1 MSTMPPEVAAQLRRI
16 GREFPPDTVDAVRE
30 LLTPLHQANGYQ
42 APRVERELAYGPAPR
57 HRLDI
62 HLPAD
67 EPAGRPVLLY
77 VHGGGFV
84 AGDKTAPGSPYYD
97 HLGGWAARN
106 GMIAVT
112 MTYRLAPQHRWPA
125 AAEDVAAAVAWTRE
139 HIADRGAD
147 PGRIVLMGQSAG
159 AAHVASFLAGH
170 GGAGAGALAGA
181 VLLSGIYDPVT
192 ADRNPLLFS
201 YYGDDPDQ
209 YAERSAVPGLVAS
222 PVPMLFGVAEFDS
235 ADFHRQGVVLLDAM
249 LAAHG
254 VIAPFVT
261 VLGHTHLSEIF
272 SLGLDDDAFGT
283 ALARF
288 VHRAT
293 ATQPALL
300 PSRTGTSPGHP
311 QMRQPQGP
319 AASS

>member
-1 MSTMPPEVAAQLRRI
+1 MNTMPPEVAAQLRRI

-139 HIADRGAD
+139 HIAEI
-147 PGRIVLMGQSAG
+147 GR
-159 AAHVASFLAGH
+159 AHV
-170 GGAGAGALAGA
+170 
-181 VLLSGIYDPVT
+181 
-192 ADRNPLLFS
+192 
-201 YYGDDPDQ
+201 
-209 YAERSAVPGLVAS
+209 
-222 PVPMLFGVAEFDS
+222 
-235 ADFHRQGVVLLDAM
+235 
-249 LAAHG
+249 
-254 VIAPFVT
+254 
-261 VLGHTHLSEIF
+261 
-272 SLGLDDDAFGT
+272 
-283 ALARF
+283 
-288 VHRAT
+288 
-293 ATQPALL
+293 
-300 PSRTGTSPGHP
+300 
-311 QMRQPQGP
+311 
-319 AASS
+319 

>member
-1 MSTMPPEVAAQLRRI
+1 VLR
-16 GREFPPDTVDAVRE
+16 
-30 LLTPLHQANGYQ
+30 
-42 APRVERELAYGPAPR
+42 
-57 HRLDI
+57 
-62 HLPAD
+62 
-67 EPAGRPVLLY
+67 Y

-84 AGDKTAPGSPYYD
+84 AGDKSAPGSPYYD

-125 AAEDVAAAVAWTRE
+125 GAEDVAAAVAWTRE
-139 HIADRGAD
+139 HIADYGAD

-181 VLLSGIYDPVT
+181 VLLSGIYDPAT
-192 ADRNPLLFS
+192 AERNPLLGS
-201 YYGDDPDQ
+201 YYGDDPGR

-222 PVPMLFGVAEFDS
+222 PLPMLFGTAEYDT

-254 VIAPFVT
+254 VIPPFAT
-261 VLGHTHLSEIF
+261 VLGHTHISEIF
-272 SLGLDDDAFGT
+272 SLGLDDDAFGAT
-283 ALARF
+283 LARF
-288 VHRAT
+288 VHSAT
-293 ATQPALL
+293 ATEPALI
-300 PSRTGTSPGHP
+300 PFRTGT
-311 QMRQPQGP
+311 
-319 AASS
+319 